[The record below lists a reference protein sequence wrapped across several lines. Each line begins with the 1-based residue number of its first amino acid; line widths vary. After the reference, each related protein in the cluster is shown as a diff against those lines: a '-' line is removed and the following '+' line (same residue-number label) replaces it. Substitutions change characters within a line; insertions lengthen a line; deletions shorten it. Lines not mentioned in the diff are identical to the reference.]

1 MLDPIWE
8 RKSGSRRKV
17 SKPGAKLDPSHQEV
31 HMEFVKRNAKWAVLL
46 VAMTLTFASCRAE
59 QQNQIRR
66 QVLDLANVKQY
77 IVLYSLS
84 GAELFR
90 GDVDG
95 KVTRAEGGQGDGA
108 GGEYVYW
115 FDSTGKYWQTSL
127 PYVVT
132 TDNNRTGILSTPVKR

>member
-1 MLDPIWE
+1 
-8 RKSGSRRKV
+8 
-17 SKPGAKLDPSHQEV
+17 
-31 HMEFVKRNAKWAVLL
+31 MEFVKRNAKWAVLL
-46 VAMTLTFASCRAE
+46 AVITLTFASCRAE

-77 IVLYSLS
+77 IVLYSLQ

-95 KVTRAEGGQGDGA
+95 KVTRAESDTPGT

-127 PYVVT
+127 PYLLT
-132 TDNNRTGILSTPVKR
+132 TDNNRTGVLTTPIKR

>member
-1 MLDPIWE
+1 
-8 RKSGSRRKV
+8 
-17 SKPGAKLDPSHQEV
+17 
-31 HMEFVKRNAKWAVLL
+31 MEFVKRNSKWAVLL

-66 QVLDLANVKQY
+66 QIIDYANVKQY
-77 IVLYSLS
+77 IILYSLQ

-90 GDVDG
+90 GEVDG
-95 KVTRAEGGQGDGA
+95 KVTRAPGGQGDGP
-108 GGEYVYW
+108 GGEYIYW
-115 FDSTGKYWQTSL
+115 YDMSGKQWQSSL

>member
-1 MLDPIWE
+1 
-8 RKSGSRRKV
+8 
-17 SKPGAKLDPSHQEV
+17 
-31 HMEFVKRNAKWAVLL
+31 MEFMKRNAKWAVVL

-77 IVLYSLS
+77 IVVYSLS
-84 GAELFR
+84 GSEMFR
-90 GDVDG
+90 GEVDG
-95 KVTRAEGGQGDGA
+95 KVTRAESETPGT

-115 FDSTGKYWQTSL
+115 FDATGKYWQTSM
-127 PYVVT
+127 PYIVT

>member
-1 MLDPIWE
+1 
-8 RKSGSRRKV
+8 
-17 SKPGAKLDPSHQEV
+17 
-31 HMEFVKRNAKWAVLL
+31 MEFVKRNAKWAVLL
-46 VAMTLTFASCRAE
+46 AVITLTFASCRAE

-77 IVLYSLS
+77 I
-84 GAELFR
+84 R

-95 KVTRAEGGQGDGA
+95 KVTRAESDTPGT